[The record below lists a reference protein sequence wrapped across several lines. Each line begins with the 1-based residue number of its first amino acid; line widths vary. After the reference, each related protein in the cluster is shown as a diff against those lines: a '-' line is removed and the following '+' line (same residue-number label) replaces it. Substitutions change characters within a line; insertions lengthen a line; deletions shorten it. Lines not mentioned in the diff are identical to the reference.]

1 MYAPKFP
8 LNFMSYQINPSR
20 FKKLVIAMTVIF
32 LAMTAIRA
40 QQIDFAQVKAR
51 DLSGQQVQPL
61 AKSDAK
67 AVVFIFIQTDCP
79 LSNRYAP
86 EIKRLY
92 EKYNSGVVT
101 FWLVY
106 PDREDSAETIQKHLK
121 EFGYKMDALRDV
133 GLQIVKASGATVTPE
148 AAVFVS
154 SKNGMSLIYRGRID
168 DLVAAFGK
176 TRAEA
181 TKHDLDETLA
191 AITGGKTL
199 ESKITKAIGCY
210 ISHGN

>member
-1 MYAPKFP
+1 MLNIGDFRKFA
-8 LNFMSYQINPSR
+8 
-20 FKKLVIAMTVIF
+20 LVGALIC
-32 LAMTAIRA
+32 LAAVFGRA
-40 QQIDFAQVKAR
+40 QKNDFTQVKAR
-51 DLSGQQVQPL
+51 DLSGRQVQPL

-92 EKYNSGVVT
+92 EKYNSANVT

-106 PDREDSAETIQKHLK
+106 PDRADSAETIQKHLK

-133 GLQIVKASGATVTPE
+133 GLQIVKASGAAVTPE
-148 AAVFVS
+148 AAVFVP
-154 SKNGMSLIYRGRID
+154 SKDGMQMVYRGRID
-168 DLVAAFGK
+168 DLVVAFGK

-181 TKHDLDETLA
+181 TKHDLDETLE
-191 AITGGKTL
+191 AIIGGKTL

-210 ISHGN
+210 ISDDN